1 MKKIIIAIAALIAM
15 PSALFAQNV
24 RNDIITVAV
33 LDTGIAEVGA
43 LEGRVTEGYDLYS
56 PEEPR
61 ERLQSSH
68 GTMVANII
76 AERTGDNVR
85 FIGMR
90 VDRNRCRGDICEVD
104 ERAIR
109 RALRLAID
117 LDVDVIQASLSGRMT
132 SETRNLFIEAA
143 NKGITIVLAAGNHG
157 GVALGGMIL
166 KEAQA
171 NVYVVSSLD
180 SEGRPSDFSAR
191 MNGRLRD
198 LMIWRP
204 GENIPTINREGE
216 PTLATGT
223 SFAAPQYASEIILQ
237 R

>member
-15 PSALFAQNV
+15 PVAAGAQES
-24 RNDIITVAV
+24 DSITVAV

-43 LEGRVTEGYDLYS
+43 LEGRVIGNYDLYD

-61 ERLQSSH
+61 AELRSSH

-76 AERTGDNVR
+76 AERTDANVR

-90 VDRNRCRGDICEVD
+90 IEKNRCRGDICEVD
-104 ERAIR
+104 EKAIR
-109 RALRLAID
+109 RAIRMAID
-117 LDVDVIQASLSGRMT
+117 MDVDVIQASIYGRMRR
-132 SETRNLFIEAA
+132 ETRDLFIEAA
-143 NKGITIVLAAGNHG
+143 NNGIAVVLAAGNHG
-157 GVALGGMIL
+157 GLALGGMIL
-166 KEAQA
+166 KEAPA
-171 NVYVVSSLD
+171 NVYIVSSLD
-180 SEGRPSDFSAR
+180 QDGRPSEFSAH

-198 LMIWRP
+198 QMIWRL
-204 GENIPTINREGE
+204 GEDIPTVNRTGE

-223 SFAAPQYASEIILQ
+223 SFAAPLYATEIILQ